1 MDTEEVKELEDQV
14 ESLEFCW
21 EKSLERNTFLQ
32 EELKRCYREMEQYEK
47 KIERLEN
54 QKMDLVEE
62 LAKKLGKICES
73 RHFDGSRQG
82 DSKDEVKVKRIEESK
97 WCFRK

>member
-32 EELKRCYREMEQYEK
+32 EELKLCYREMEQYEK
-47 KIERLEN
+47 KIEQLEN
-54 QKMDLVEE
+54 QKMDLVED
-62 LAKKLGKICES
+62 LAKKNLA
-73 RHFDGSRQG
+73 RH
-82 DSKDEVKVKRIEESK
+82 EEAGFSTEADK
-97 WCFRK
+97 EI

>member
-47 KIERLEN
+47 KIEQLEN

-62 LAKKLGKICES
+62 LAKKTW
-73 RHFDGSRQG
+73 
-82 DSKDEVKVKRIEESK
+82 KDMREQAFRRKQKRRFK
-97 WCFRK
+97 G